1 MSNEFGLVVVLA
13 LFAGLLVA
21 AAIEDALHYKLSNR
35 ITLAVTLLYPA
46 YVLASPTP
54 VEWLPALVLAAIVL
68 LVGFGMFVVGW
79 AGGGDAKLFA
89 AASLWAGVA
98 HFPEFV
104 LATTLF
110 GGAIAVVMLGRRL
123 LARHAAFAAGG
134 EPAPPRRILGQFD
147 LPYGVA
153 IAFGGLAT
161 AVILSGV

>member
-1 MSNEFGLVVVLA
+1 MPNDFGLITVLII
-13 LFAGLLVA
+13 FAGLLVA
-21 AAIEDALHYKLSNR
+21 AAVEDALHYKLSNR

-46 YVLASPTP
+46 YVFASPTP
-54 VEWLPALVLAAIVL
+54 VAWLPAVILAGIVL
-68 LVGFGMFVVGW
+68 VVGFGLFVVGW

-110 GGAIAVVMLGRRL
+110 GGAIAAVMLGRRL

-134 EPAPPRRILGQFD
+134 ESSPPRRILGQFE

>member
-1 MSNEFGLVVVLA
+1 
-13 LFAGLLVA
+13 
-21 AAIEDALHYKLSNR
+21 
-35 ITLAVTLLYPA
+35 
-46 YVLASPTP
+46 
-54 VEWLPALVLAAIVL
+54 VEWLPALILAAIVL

-123 LARHAAFAAGG
+123 LGRHAAVAAGG
-134 EPAPPRRILGQFD
+134 EPAPARRILGQFE

>member
-1 MSNEFGLVVVLA
+1 MSYDFGFIIVLA
-13 LFAGLLVA
+13 VFAGLLVA
-21 AAIEDALHYKLSNR
+21 AAVEDALHYKLSNR
-35 ITLAVTLLYPA
+35 ITLALTLLYPA

-54 VEWLPALVLAAIVL
+54 VDWMPAVILAAVVLA
-68 LVGFGMFVVGW
+68 VGFGLFVVGW

-89 AASLWAGVA
+89 AATLWAGVP
-98 HFPEFV
+98 HFPEFL

-110 GGAIAVVMLGRRL
+110 GGALSLVMIGRRL
-123 LARHAAFAAGG
+123 LARRAALAGNT
-134 EPAPPRRILGQFD
+134 PRPRILGQFE